1 MSESK
6 RVLTLDIGATASLDG
21 MRTPRTAVFKRT

>member
-21 MRTPRTAVFKRT
+21 MRTPLSFASI